1 VQRETSKGAIWERCL
16 EHEEGNAGGGNDTD
30 RTSGLLRNLWS
41 RVRRES
47 LWNVKG
53 SRLTPA
59 PVLDVEEALELAV
72 SVAVSVS
79 VASAPELV
87 DSVCVADSVTVA
99 VSDFVVR
106 VLTMAEL
113 PEVTV
118 VKAALSVPVAV
129 GTEPVRVTEIV
140 PLRVV

>member
-1 VQRETSKGAIWERCL
+1 M
-16 EHEEGNAGGGNDTD
+16 
-30 RTSGLLRNLWS
+30 
-41 RVRRES
+41 
-47 LWNVKG
+47 
-53 SRLTPA
+53 
-59 PVLDVEEALELAV
+59 LDVEEALELAV